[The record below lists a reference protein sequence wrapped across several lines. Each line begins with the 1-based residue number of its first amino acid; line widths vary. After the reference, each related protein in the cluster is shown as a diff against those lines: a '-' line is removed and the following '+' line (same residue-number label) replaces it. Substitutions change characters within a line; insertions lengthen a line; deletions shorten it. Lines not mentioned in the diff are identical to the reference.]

1 MLSKKSKI
9 SRTKAIEN
17 IADLLLEGKT
27 RREIVQTFTE
37 NYKCSTS
44 SVDKWIKAAAPLV
57 SIRQEEAEV
66 IRQRE
71 TEAIITES
79 AKRLNIT
86 RERVLEEYAKIAFL
100 DIRKLFTVDGG
111 LMPIKDIDDESAGA
125 LAGIDTQ
132 DVYEGELYMGTMK
145 KIKIEGK
152 RAALD
157 SICKMLGYNAAEI
170 KEIKG
175 TVDFN
180 NATITFE

>member
-9 SRTKAIEN
+9 SRIKAIEN

-57 SIRQEEAEV
+57 SMRQKEAEV

-132 DVYEGELYMGTMK
+132 DVYEGELYIGTMK

-175 TVDFN
+175 SVDLN